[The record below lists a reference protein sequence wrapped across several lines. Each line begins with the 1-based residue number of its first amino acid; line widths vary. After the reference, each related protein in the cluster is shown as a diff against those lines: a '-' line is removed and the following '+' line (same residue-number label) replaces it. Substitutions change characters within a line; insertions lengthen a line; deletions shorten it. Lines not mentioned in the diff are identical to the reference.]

1 MRDCF
6 LDCKKEFWKQG
17 YSNFDDLNFLAVR
30 ILKKNI
36 GSEIAKRFPFILIDE
51 CQDLSGNELE
61 VLRQLKEN
69 GCCIHFIGD
78 LNQSIYEFKRVS
90 PDNIADYVKDFE
102 KYTLSNNFR
111 SCTEIVSFSEK
122 LIGKSGSISQ
132 NVESKFGNHSLV
144 YIEYRT
150 PEEAIEKYV
159 RLLDSMGCKE
169 YDNKI
174 LVISPLTAN
183 WIVLDSEEEKKM
195 LLTLMASSTIGDA
208 YKLFENSGIEKLLAK
223 IISRKFA
230 GINEKI
236 IPKTIS

>member
-1 MRDCF
+1 M
-6 LDCKKEFWKQG
+6 
-17 YSNFDDLNFLAVR
+17 
-30 ILKKNI
+30 
-36 GSEIAKRFPFILIDE
+36 
-51 CQDLSGNELE
+51 E

-174 LVISPLTAN
+174 LVKQNAL
-183 WIVLDSEEEKKM
+183 
-195 LLTLMASSTIGDA
+195 
-208 YKLFENSGIEKLLAK
+208 
-223 IISRKFA
+223 RKQL
-230 GINEKI
+230 EDY
-236 IPKTIS
+236 PK